1 MVMAGSKYAGSQKY
15 AGRQMR
21 HAAILCTVAAV
32 PTLLFASGAAAHA
45 QTTPHASHASTTVQV
60 DTTITIRTTGSN
72 LEFSP
77 SRISAKAGSRVRIR
91 YMNEGTLPH
100 NIVLVKDEGDIDML
114 GMAAFQASKTDYV
127 PVQHS
132 ERMIAHTELAVP
144 GTTVEMTFVVPP
156 AGEYFFVCLYPGH
169 YNMMV
174 GTLRSLRQA

>member
-1 MVMAGSKYAGSQKY
+1 MVLAGWKY
-15 AGRQMR
+15 AGR
-21 HAAILCTVAAV
+21 HIAAVLCTVAAV
-32 PTLLFASGAAAHA
+32 PALLVTSGAPAHS
-45 QTTPHASHASTTVQV
+45 QTTTHAPAASARVQVDASAGVQV

-77 SRISAKAGSRVRIR
+77 SRISAKAGTRVRIR
-91 YMNEGTLPH
+91 YVNDGTLPH

-127 PVQHS
+127 PLQHE

-144 GTTVEMTFVVPP
+144 GATVEMTFVVPP

-174 GTLRSLRQA
+174 GTLRSLN